1 MAAIRWPCSCPV
13 ARGQQLATVERAFN
27 VRFGSK
33 AEMCA
38 AKSHVRFTPES
49 GHWHSH
55 ACFEPE
61 ADATSDDQT
70 ALKKSLLWVQAA
82 KNVPA

>member
-1 MAAIRWPCSCPV
+1 
-13 ARGQQLATVERAFN
+13 
-27 VRFGSK
+27 
-33 AEMCA
+33 MCA